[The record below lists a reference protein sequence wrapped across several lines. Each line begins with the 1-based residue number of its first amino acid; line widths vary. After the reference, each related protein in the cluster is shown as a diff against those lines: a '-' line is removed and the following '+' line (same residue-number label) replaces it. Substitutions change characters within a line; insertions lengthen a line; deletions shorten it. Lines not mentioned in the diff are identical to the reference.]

1 MLIQTQALSA
11 TYAKKLDGPQTQQL
25 LLITER
31 HIENVDKNETQKQ
44 QGALQAGSKS
54 DTFCSFIF
62 LMKFLHVEKITEPM
76 KRRSL

>member
-1 MLIQTQALSA
+1 MLIQIKALSA

-44 QGALQAGSKS
+44 QGALQAG
-54 DTFCSFIF
+54 F
-62 LMKFLHVEKITEPM
+62 
-76 KRRSL
+76 

>member
-54 DTFCSFIF
+54 DTFLQLYFST
-62 LMKFLHVEKITEPM
+62 KISHM
-76 KRRSL
+76 LKKSLNP